1 MSDCYIARSRSVAAR
16 QLGDEL
22 IIMSAT
28 DSTLFNLSPV
38 AAVIW
43 QSADGKTPLANIV
56 EQQICSAFEVE
67 FAEAFRDAQEFVA
80 GLASHGILFVADAPI
95 PDASA
100 VAPAPVPPSVSGQPI
115 QGLSQPR
122 ITPVPYAT
130 STLRYTATAKRAKKR
145 FKGKRRRPHVSDILI
160 VRQI

>member
-28 DSTLFNLSPV
+28 DSTLFNLNPV

-56 EQQICSAFEVE
+56 EQQICAAFEVE

-80 GLASHGILFVADAPI
+80 DLASHGILFVADAPI
-95 PDASA
+95 PDANA
-100 VAPAPVPPSVSGQPI
+100 VAPAPVPAPALV
-115 QGLSQPR
+115 
-122 ITPVPYAT
+122 TP
-130 STLRYTATAKRAKKR
+130 
-145 FKGKRRRPHVSDILI
+145 
-160 VRQI
+160 

>member
-28 DSTLFNLSPV
+28 DSTLFNLNPV

-43 QSADGKTPLANIV
+43 QSADGQTSLANIV
-56 EQQICSAFEVE
+56 EQRICSAFEVE

-80 GLASHGILFVADAPI
+80 GLAGHGVLFVADAPI
-95 PDASA
+95 PDPNA
-100 VAPAPVPPSVSGQPI
+100 VAPAPVPSPA
-115 QGLSQPR
+115 L
-122 ITPVPYAT
+122 AT
-130 STLRYTATAKRAKKR
+130 S
-145 FKGKRRRPHVSDILI
+145 
-160 VRQI
+160 